1 MIMKFEMWSMWHYIY
16 LAIPVVMLLFLW
28 LVTRKAGDK
37 GRYAVGIILGII
49 NLGIIILRNVDI
61 YLREGMGL
69 EVVPLQIC
77 HIGSIIVGLAL
88 IFRSK
93 WLLLTGFCFNL
104 IPAILAMVFAD
115 ALANYDTILKIRPQT
130 YIWGHIFIVV
140 GAVYGVCAYN
150 KEFKFKNALGSLFF
164 VFLCTGGAV
173 LCNNLFRAWY
183 GWEPN
188 YFYLYN
194 SEGTPLSFL
203 YNVIPTSTYDWFS
216 INWVYTGSLVGVFVA
231 VFLIMFLI
239 AKKLSKSD
247 R

>member
-1 MIMKFEMWSMWHYIY
+1 MKFEMWSMWHYIY

-37 GRYAVGIILGII
+37 GRYAVGIILGLI
-49 NLGIIILRNVDI
+49 NLGIIVLRNVDI
-61 YLREGMGL
+61 YLREGMDL
-69 EVVPLQIC
+69 EVIPLQIC

-231 VFLIMFLI
+231 VFLILFLI

>member
-1 MIMKFEMWSMWHYIY
+1 MWSMWHYIY

-37 GRYAVGIILGII
+37 GRYAVGIILGLI
-49 NLGIIILRNVDI
+49 NLGIIVLRNVDI

-69 EVVPLQIC
+69 EVIPLQIC

-164 VFLCTGGAV
+164 VSLCTGGAV

-231 VFLIMFLI
+231 VFLILFLI

>member
-140 GAVYGVCAYN
+140 GAVYGICAYN